1 MRRRKLVVLSVV
13 VILGIAG
20 TVAGLAL
27 YKSFSARA
35 SAPGFSEAL
44 SSIPSDCQFVFG
56 INVQKFVTS
65 PAYAKFRQKQS
76 QPIGKD
82 LAEFIEKTGVDPARD
97 VSYLVGAGSSREKL
111 KGAGAAIIVGN
122 FNKDTITAYIR
133 SKTTPVEREYGGV
146 SILMSPEPKSDNP
159 EKGLAFLSD
168 REIVLGDME
177 SIKSILDVRGKGNK
191 SILLNPA
198 MAPLLDSVNPD
209 EMFWFAGDAASA
221 LANAPVTTPLAA
233 NASSIRG
240 IVGTLNINDT
250 VVGKITATAID
261 ADSATKLVDVV
272 KGFVALGQLAGDR
285 NPDLKLLLSG
295 LTVAQNASQISVGL
309 SFPLDL
315 LDKLERTR
323 SKPDPAKAATN

>member
-1 MRRRKLVVLSVV
+1 
-13 VILGIAG
+13 
-20 TVAGLAL
+20 
-27 YKSFSARA
+27 
-35 SAPGFSEAL
+35 
-44 SSIPSDCQFVFG
+44 
-56 INVQKFVTS
+56 VQKFVTS

-221 LANAPVTTPLAA
+221 LANAPVT
-233 NASSIRG
+233 IRG